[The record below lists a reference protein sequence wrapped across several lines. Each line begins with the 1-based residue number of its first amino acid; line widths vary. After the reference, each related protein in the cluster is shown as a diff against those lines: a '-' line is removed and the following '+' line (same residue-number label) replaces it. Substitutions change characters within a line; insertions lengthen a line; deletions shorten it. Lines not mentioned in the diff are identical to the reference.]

1 MILEQ
6 LLQLK
11 TKTIHCLV
19 VFLVCISL
27 PSYAKAKPSY
37 AFDKIILKTAVK
49 EGVDPAFVHAVIRAE
64 SNYNHLAV
72 SHAKAEG
79 LMQLIPATAERFNV
93 KDSFDPAQNI
103 RGGTQYL
110 RWLLKRFN
118 GDIHLALAG
127 YNAGEGAVD
136 KYNGIPPYKETQK
149 YVKKVVRFYRELK
162 GLPPLQKNQIR
173 IAKKKKQIRQ
183 LALAKKTT
191 RSISPVVQPS
201 RKLKRTMNTVT
212 VSRVNEQVNTS
223 GSFHRVS
230 SLTVSSQ
237 RQPMNGYSRITASRS
252 LQ

>member
-1 MILEQ
+1 
-6 LLQLK
+6 
-11 TKTIHCLV
+11 
-19 VFLVCISL
+19 
-27 PSYAKAKPSY
+27 
-37 AFDKIILKTAVK
+37 
-49 EGVDPAFVHAVIRAE
+49 
-64 SNYNHLAV
+64 
-72 SHAKAEG
+72 
-79 LMQLIPATAERFNV
+79 MQLIPATAERFNV

-162 GLPPLQKNQIR
+162 GLPPLQKNHIR
-173 IAKKKKQIRQ
+173 ISKKINKKHIRR
-183 LALAKKTT
+183 LALAKKTSG
-191 RSISPVVQPS
+191 SISPVFQPA
-201 RKLKRTMNTVT
+201 RKLKKTINTVT

-237 RQPMNGYSRITASRS
+237 QQPMNGYSRITASRS